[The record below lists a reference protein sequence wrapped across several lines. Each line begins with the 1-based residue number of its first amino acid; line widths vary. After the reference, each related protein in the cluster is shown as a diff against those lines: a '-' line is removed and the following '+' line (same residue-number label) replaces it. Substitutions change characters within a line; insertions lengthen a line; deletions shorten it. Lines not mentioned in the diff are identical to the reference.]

1 MEENEWTTIAL
12 LRSTK
17 DQLDGRKVH
26 PKQSYDEVI
35 QELLKPKAAEDTP

>member
-12 LRSTK
+12 LRETK
-17 DQLDGRKVH
+17 DRLDKQKVH

-35 QELLKPKAAEDTP
+35 QELLKNTKEAK

>member
-17 DQLDGRKVH
+17 DRLDERKVH

-35 QELLKPKAAEDTP
+35 QELLNPKQEAS